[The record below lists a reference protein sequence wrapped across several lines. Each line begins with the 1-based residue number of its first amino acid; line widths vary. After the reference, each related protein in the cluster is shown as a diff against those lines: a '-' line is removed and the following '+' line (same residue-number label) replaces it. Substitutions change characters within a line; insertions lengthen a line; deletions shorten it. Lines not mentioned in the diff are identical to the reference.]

1 MVGVFASGRSSI
13 DASNA
18 FGDLG
23 DRTAG
28 IARGGQGVA
37 EVMQPPRFGL
47 GGRLDIG
54 RCTRTGRC
62 VSCGGEGHRGRGG
75 RQVLARTFE
84 MPDRAP
90 EIPDGSCF
98 PGGRRDVAGDVLKR
112 RRQPRQ
118 LGGGSRGW
126 WPGRPGVGGD
136 RHLAPQGGAR
146 AVDPPWG
153 QDHICALDDAQ
164 LGERRCNG
172 GPGARPHTPAVLS
185 IVAMVCADSLAGPS
199 LAIRASCRATE
210 SVLPRRR
217 TPVALSKPKLARILL
232 SALRDTP
239 RWRRQRDRCHGA
251 EVPVAA
257 DGQHRRGRRRGC
269 RDRRAVSRRKLLGS
283 PARVSGGVG
292 SMKLTADANP
302 RDRVKHARK
311 RPRRAEA
318 GEANLS
324 PRCRSQPVI

>member
-164 LGERRCNG
+164 LGERRCNR
-172 GPGARPHTPAVLS
+172 GPVPRPHARAALS
-185 IVAMVCADSLAGPS
+185 IAAMVCADSLGGPS
-199 LAIRASCRATE
+199 LAIRTWLMA
-210 SVLPRRR
+210 RR
-217 TPVALSKPKLARILL
+217 TTCQARQHVAQARLDIAGPSGRGQGLS
-232 SALRDTP
+232 SAVL
-239 RWRRQRDRCHGA
+239 QELFGNGGA
-251 EVPVAA
+251 
-257 DGQHRRGRRRGC
+257 
-269 RDRRAVSRRKLLGS
+269 
-283 PARVSGGVG
+283 
-292 SMKLTADANP
+292 
-302 RDRVKHARK
+302 
-311 RPRRAEA
+311 
-318 GEANLS
+318 
-324 PRCRSQPVI
+324 